1 MEVRAGGLVDMSP
14 TDTNGAIGDGPLT
27 IEETG
32 RVILFNGGTM
42 DNTTTIIVTTAG
54 ANPSVNTPFFKDGG
68 SATISGEFTF
78 DLSAA
83 GTAPGNQWTI
93 FGSVPTFDPAFSVAG
108 ATEGTPGVW
117 TISANGAEYTFDES
131 TGILEVTSSGGGSP
145 YETWAKGGELFG
157 DDANGDGISNG
168 LAFLLGA
175 ADPDADATGLLPT
188 PTEDGS
194 GGLVLNFSMLD
205 SASRGTSTLN
215 VEHSSDLGVTDT
227 WTVVPVP
234 DTSGTTGAVTFGVSG
249 SGTLN
254 VTATID
260 ASVAADG
267 KLFGRLSAS
276 E

>member
-93 FGSVPTFDPAFSVAG
+93 FGSVPTFDPAFSVAA

-145 YETWAKGGELFG
+145 YE
-157 DDANGDGISNG
+157 
-168 LAFLLGA
+168 
-175 ADPDADATGLLPT
+175 
-188 PTEDGS
+188 
-194 GGLVLNFSMLD
+194 
-205 SASRGTSTLN
+205 
-215 VEHSSDLGVTDT
+215 T